1 MLKQFANTVLATVQ
15 TRLALL
21 ANEVQLEEQRLLQLL
36 WRGLTALLLL
46 GLGLVLTLVL
56 LLSLWWEQR
65 LLLLPVLALL
75 FFGAAIYLYLSIRK
89 NLEQAEPIFAAS
101 LAELQEDL
109 RQLKAAS
116 GHDPQ
121 AD

>member
-1 MLKQFANTVLATVQ
+1 MLKQVASTVVATVQ

-21 ANEVQLEEQRLLQLL
+21 ANEVQLEEQRLLQML
-36 WRGLTALLLL
+36 WRGLAALLCL

-56 LLSLWWEQR
+56 LISLWWDQR
-65 LLLLPVLALL
+65 VVLLSVMALL
-75 FFGAAIYLYLSIRK
+75 FFGVAVYLYFSLRR
-89 NLEQAEPIFAAS
+89 NLAQAEPIFAAS

-116 GHDPQ
+116 GHD
-121 AD
+121 AKTD

>member
-1 MLKQFANTVLATVQ
+1 MLKQLASTLLATVQ

-36 WRGLTALLLL
+36 WHGLAGLVCL

-56 LLSLWWEQR
+56 LLSVWWDQR
-65 LLLLPVLALL
+65 LWLLPLLALAFFLLAGFL
-75 FFGAAIYLYLSIRK
+75 FVSLRRSVA
-89 NLEQAEPIFAAS
+89 QAEPVFAAS

-109 RQLKAAS
+109 RQLKAVS
-116 GHDPQ
+116 RHDTQ

>member
-1 MLKQFANTVLATVQ
+1 MLKQFASTVLATVQ

-36 WRGLTALLLL
+36 WRGLAALLLL

-65 LLLLPVLALL
+65 LLLLPALALM
-75 FFGAAIYLYLSIRK
+75 FFCAAIYLYLGIRR
-89 NLEQAEPIFAAS
+89 NLVQAEPIFAAS

-109 RQLKAAS
+109 RQLKAVS
-116 GHDPQ
+116 GHEPQ

>member
-1 MLKQFANTVLATVQ
+1 MLKQLASTALATVQ

-36 WRGLTALLLL
+36 WRGLLALICL
-46 GLGLVLTLVL
+46 GLGLVLALVL

-65 LLLLPVLALL
+65 VPLLSALALL
-75 FFGAAIYLYLSIRK
+75 FLALALYLYVALRRG
-89 NLEQAEPIFAAS
+89 LTQAEPIFAAS

-116 GHDPQ
+116 SHDTP